1 MTLTWVLIAGLSV
14 LLDVTLFGWVYEGHE
29 AGCERRSRQFAQ
41 AQIELKV
48 QGPIHECEVDE

>member
-1 MTLTWVLIAGLSV
+1 VTLTWVLIAGLSV
-14 LLDVTLFGWVYEGHE
+14 LLDVTLFGWVYERHE

-48 QGPIHECEVDE
+48 QGPIHECEE